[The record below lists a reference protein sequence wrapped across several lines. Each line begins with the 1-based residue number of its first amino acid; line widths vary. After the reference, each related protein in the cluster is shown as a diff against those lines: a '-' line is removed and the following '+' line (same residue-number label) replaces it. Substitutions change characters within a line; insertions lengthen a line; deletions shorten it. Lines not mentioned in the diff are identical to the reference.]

1 MDLVLA
7 RLDRRVA
14 WFAALRGLYAVTPD
28 ESDVD
33 VLADKVR
40 KALSG
45 GARLVQYRN
54 KSASAALRVKQGV
67 ALLALCRAAR
77 VPLIV
82 NDDLDLAT
90 EIGADGVH
98 LGRGDIPVAAARDRL
113 GKSRLLGASCY
124 QSLELALAARE
135 AGADYIAF
143 GSAFPSATK
152 PVAARAPLSLYREAK
167 SRLGSP
173 VVAIGGITVENAPA
187 VIDAGADAVA
197 VISALFDSPDIEAA
211 ARSFRRLFE
220 KSNP

>member
-1 MDLVLA
+1 M
-7 RLDRRVA
+7 
-14 WFAALRGLYAVTPD
+14 TPD

-152 PVAARAPLSLYREAK
+152 PVAARAPLSLYRETK